1 MQTKKVALITGA
13 SRGIGKALAIGL
25 AQLNYQTV
33 LIARNLK
40 KLEEVASEIES
51 AGGLKPR
58 IFAIDISRVEVVKT
72 TLTKI
77 LLEFGRMDVLVNNAG
92 VFFDGTTEINETQFA
107 KMLDINLTAHFVVV
121 KQIVEVMK
129 RQKSGYIFNI
139 ASRSGKV
146 GFEGSGAYS
155 ASKFA
160 LVGFSESLYRELNP
174 LGIRVTALCPGWV
187 NTNMAVEAGT
197 PLQPN
202 EMIQPEDLF
211 QTLKWLLNLS
221 PGACVK
227 EVILEAPNSIS

>member
-1 MQTKKVALITGA
+1 MQTNKVAIITGA
-13 SRGIGKALAIGL
+13 SRGIGKALAMGL
-25 AQLNYQTV
+25 AKLNYQTV

-40 KLEEVASEIES
+40 NLEEVASEIES
-51 AGGLKPR
+51 AGRLKPS
-58 IFAIDISRVEVVKT
+58 IFAIDISKLKVLKT
-72 TLTKI
+72 TLSEI
-77 LLEFGRMDVLVNNAG
+77 ILEFGKIDVLVNNAG
-92 VFFDGTTEINETQFA
+92 VFFDGTTEIKESQFA
-107 KMLDINLTAHFVVV
+107 KMLDINLNAQFVVL

-129 RQKSGYIFNI
+129 KQKAGYIFNI

-187 NTNMAVEAGT
+187 NTNMAFEAGT
-197 PLQPN
+197 PLQPH
-202 EMIQPEDLF
+202 EMIQPEDLIK
-211 QTLKWLLNLS
+211 TLKWLLSLS

-227 EVILEAPNSIS
+227 EVILETPKNIS

>member
-33 LIARNLK
+33 LIGRNLK
-40 KLEEVASEIES
+40 NLEEVASEIES

-92 VFFDGTTEINETQFA
+92 VFFDGTTEIEETQFA